1 MDVNM
6 LTPVLEKTLRRVS
19 DVAGLVGGALSVVKD
34 GKIIYTYNYGYADRE
49 NQIPFTQD
57 TLCDVASTSKAW
69 TTMLAAKAI
78 DLPIN
83 AEAGQHSSRPDTQH
97 QLGDNIVRAEIPSHR
112 SKQKGAHQ
120 LHYAIAGGIMLT
132 AAGSAPA

>member
-78 DLPIN
+78 DEGLIAGWNTPIK
-83 AEAGQHSSRPDTQH
+83 QY
-97 QLGDNIVRAEIPSHR
+97 IPSLRCMR
-112 SKQKGAHQ
+112 S
-120 LHYAIAGGIMLT
+120 MPVRT
-132 AAGSAPA
+132 